1 MGTKVP
7 FYIPKHKFEKFIL
20 EMISLAKAYGFNVN
34 IKDGDNENIAVS
46 AIASEVYRG
55 SIINIISALGS

>member
-1 MGTKVP
+1 
-7 FYIPKHKFEKFIL
+7 
-20 EMISLAKAYGFNVN
+20 MISLAKAYGCNVN